1 MSRATDLMAEDVS
14 PHEMF
19 TDITRVHND
28 AIRVIYGDVRPG
40 DWVFDA
46 TGERHK
52 LARVR
57 LLKNGKLSIKR
68 EDYPFT
74 EHIETSDYT
83 ITIVP
88 AHGWTQRGNG
98 YREVP
103 GQPEGPGFKFGEFYE
118 TCRCGLVIGSG
129 ADGDSGTASMLLAE
143 HANTANERELY

>member
-1 MSRATDLMAEDVS
+1 MVVA
-14 PHEMF
+14 HEMF

-28 AIRVIYGDVRPG
+28 ALRVGFKDVRAG

-46 TGERHK
+46 SGDRHK
-52 LARVR
+52 LARVKI
-57 LLKNGKLSIKR
+57 LKNGVLSIKR
-68 EDYPFT
+68 EDYPFV
-74 EHIETSDYT
+74 EHIETPDCT

-129 ADGDSGTASMLLAE
+129 SGGDAGTASMLLEE
-143 HANTANERELY
+143 HADEANGREFYCG